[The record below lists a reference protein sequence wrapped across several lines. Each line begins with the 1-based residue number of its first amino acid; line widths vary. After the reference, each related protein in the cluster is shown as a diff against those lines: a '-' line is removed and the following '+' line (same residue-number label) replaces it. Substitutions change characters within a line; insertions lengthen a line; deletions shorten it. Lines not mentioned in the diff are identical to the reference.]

1 MAISIYKCTEQLQ
14 NQIIA
19 AYKNNISL
27 RQIEK
32 DFDVSRKTIS
42 KFLEEKG
49 IKTVKG
55 NHYRKYFH
63 NFDFFE
69 KIDSEEKAYWLG
81 FMFADGY
88 IVNYDNYYGED
99 VLGLSVS
106 LKDQEVL
113 EKFKKSIQATNPIK
127 CYQRKRSGEPMVR
140 LQMSSQKTVNDLIS
154 HGCVKQKSLIL
165 QPPKE
170 IPEELLPHFIRG
182 LFDGDGCITSSLKG
196 SYESYQV
203 DITSTFLMV
212 NWIKEKVGM
221 GSIVK
226 DSRREKT
233 YYYTLGGNQ
242 QVIKFYHYLYNNA
255 TIYLNRKYNK
265 FQQLLNKYDESRG
278 SNV

>member
-1 MAISIYKCTEQLQ
+1 MAISIYKCTEELQ

-32 DFDVSRKTIS
+32 DFNVSRKTIS

-49 IKTVKG
+49 IKTVKE

-127 CYQRKRSGEPMVR
+127 CYQRKEPGEPMVR

-170 IPEELLPHFIRG
+170 IPEEFLPHFIRG

-255 TIYLNRKYNK
+255 TIYLNRKYDK
-265 FQQLLNKYDESRG
+265 FQQLLNKYGESRG